1 MKPESVF
8 PSIYLNGETVSIVEH
23 EKHFLN
29 YVATDIG
36 GRNIIANVY
45 DLYQR
50 SNLLISN
57 FRVCDS
63 MALDSIHK
71 IYCVHMYGSELWNLI
86 CSYVDDFKV
95 AWRKVKRRIWKN
107 KLFPWEHPIIYTL
120 QNYFPLI
127 R

>member
-8 PSIYLNGETVSIVEH
+8 PPIYLNGETVSIVEH

-29 YVATDIG
+29 YVTTDIG
-36 GRNIIANVY
+36 GRNIIVNVY

-71 IYCVHMYGSELWNLI
+71 IYCVHMYGSELWNLN

-120 QNYFPLI
+120 QN
-127 R
+127 